1 MHCTSCD
8 RNTNADSDAS
18 CVAIA
23 RSNAGAR
30 SAVPTDAVQVVA
42 RLRVHAGGDAMSE
55 STMDHAV
62 DAQVMCIYFAKLAA
76 HNRQR
81 ALAWRL
87 VQIAMNMDWELY
99 RADEESRKK
108 EVES

>member
-1 MHCTSCD
+1 
-8 RNTNADSDAS
+8 
-18 CVAIA
+18 
-23 RSNAGAR
+23 
-30 SAVPTDAVQVVA
+30 
-42 RLRVHAGGDAMSE
+42 MSE

-99 RADEESRKK
+99 RADEESRKEK
-108 EVES
+108 EGE

>member
-1 MHCTSCD
+1 
-8 RNTNADSDAS
+8 
-18 CVAIA
+18 
-23 RSNAGAR
+23 
-30 SAVPTDAVQVVA
+30 
-42 RLRVHAGGDAMSE
+42 
-55 STMDHAV
+55 MDHAV

-99 RADEESRKK
+99 RADEESRKEK
-108 EVES
+108 EGE